1 MLTARLQWVR
11 IEEATAIERYA
22 TNQTIVEAALQYIII
37 FRFAMEQEL
46 TIVDIYITY
55 SSTSFAISA
64 HVRQLIVFAKGFAMR
79 GCTDTAGDI

>member
-11 IEEATAIERYA
+11 VEEATAIERYA

-46 TIVDIYITY
+46 AIVDIYITNG
-55 SSTSFAISA
+55 SAGFAISA
-64 HVRQLIVFAKGFAMR
+64 HVRQLIVLAKGFAMR
-79 GCTDTAGDI
+79 GSSDTACNI